1 MHNRWNKS
9 LIRNH
14 LEEEHSTA
22 GKVSPAAAPRLG
34 QPWTI
39 VPAEQQM
46 DRKPE
51 GTDFQEFSSHLG
63 TCFCGEILLKGSALR
78 STCSS

>member
-9 LIRNH
+9 PIRNH
-14 LEEEHSTA
+14 LEEEHLIA
-22 GKVSPAAAPRLG
+22 GKVSPAAAPRSG

-39 VPAEQQM
+39 VLAEQQM
-46 DRKPE
+46 ERKPE
-51 GTDFQEFSSHLG
+51 GIDFQEFISHLG
-63 TCFCGEILLKGSALR
+63 TCFCGDIFLKGSALR